1 MISPVTTTTWRRDA
15 RQVERNSKGKRK
27 SQVQLS
33 SGSSALEA
41 SKWDVQ
47 LIAHCFRYY
56 IMDGW
61 MDGWMDAYIY
71 IYRYSMYKYI
81 YNK

>member
-1 MISPVTTTTWRRDA
+1 MISPVTTDKRRDA

-41 SKWDVQ
+41 RSKWDVQ

-56 IMDGW
+56 IVYGW
-61 MDGWMDAYIY
+61 MDGCIYIYNVYIY
-71 IYRYSMYKYI
+71 IININTYI
-81 YNK
+81 YI